1 MQVIL
6 IIIGLDPS
14 VIACRCYERGSAI
27 ARQVAPHRNRDRR
40 SEQITLYRPDRRR
53 LYVPPPDFRLNT
65 DTCYILPRLDNRRG
79 AALAKSRG
87 APRLPVETEAE
98 KTVAEEFR
106 LSRRQLMGSAA
117 LASIAGFVTPAVAF
131 PPGGRWSND
140 PPPLAPMRDHW
151 ITQLR
156 RRRNDPY
163 SWLKY
168 VPAKGTRSLETLP
181 PMVRDQLKAEADYAA
196 AMLAPLQ
203 PERERLLAAML
214 ARAGGG
220 VAEPALQRGPWRYA
234 SRVPEGGE
242 HALYYRVG
250 ADGKEQIL
258 VDEAMRAK
266 GHAYYRTTGHQPS
279 PDHRYFAW
287 AEDVVGND
295 RHRLCV
301 LDTRTGKVSIPV
313 ETDAYGY
320 GGLIFSPSSA
330 WLFWIW
336 RDARNRPTRLYR
348 SPLAGG
354 EPVLVYEEADPAIF
368 MQVGRTAA
376 DGFVRLSLSGP
387 DMAEVRLVPGAD
399 ETGAPRLVRARAR
412 GVTYDIDEW
421 QGALLMVTDEG
432 GAFDRKIVQLDPRTM
447 QAGATLVPHRPGVPI
462 LSIAPFE
469 TALVRL
475 ERENGLHRIV
485 VRQRDGREQAIRF
498 PDAAYALEL
507 PEGQDY
513 RAAAVRIAHESP
525 VQPRHW
531 LDIDLTTG
539 SQRLVAAEEVH
550 GFDPHAYV
558 VERLSARA
566 PDGVEV
572 PITLVSRRD
581 APKDG
586 STPLLLYGYGAYGVS
601 SDPVFSLPATVLID
615 KGWRFAIAHVRG
627 GSEKGRRWFLDGRLF
642 AKRNSMTDFVACA
655 RTLCQG
661 GYSAPKRVVAFG
673 LSAGGLLVGGAM
685 NLAPEL
691 WAGVIAKVPFVDM
704 LNTMSDADHPLVPLF
719 RPDWGDPLADPKAYD
734 YIASISPYENV
745 RDAAYPPLLCTA
757 GLKDDR
763 VSYWEPAKLVAQVR
777 RRSTSGS
784 PAILLVNPDAGHQ
797 SSGDQRAEFDE
808 MANFWAFAENCVA

>member
-1 MQVIL
+1 MVE
-6 IIIGLDPS
+6 PMRWS
-14 VIACRCYERGSAI
+14 
-27 ARQVAPHRNRDRR
+27 
-40 SEQITLYRPDRRR
+40 RRR
-53 LYVPPPDFRLNT
+53 LLRA
-65 DTCYILPRLDNRRG
+65 
-79 AALAKSRG
+79 AALAGAASFAPPAAARIGQSRWPDALPPV
-87 APRLPVETEAE
+87 APL
-98 KTVAEEFR
+98 
-106 LSRRQLMGSAA
+106 
-117 LASIAGFVTPAVAF
+117 
-131 PPGGRWSND
+131 
-140 PPPLAPMRDHW
+140 RDHLL
-151 ITQLR
+151 TQLGR
-156 RRRNDPY
+156 QRNDPY

-168 VPAKGTRSLETLP
+168 VPAQGTRSFETLP
-181 PMVRDQLKAEADYAA
+181 SMVRDHLKAEADYAA
-196 AMLAPLQ
+196 AMLAPIQ
-203 PERERLLAAML
+203 AERERLLGAML

-220 VAEPALQRGPWRYA
+220 VAAPPLRIGAWRYA

-242 HALYYRVG
+242 HAVHYRID
-250 ADGKEQIL
+250 ADGKEQFL
-258 VDEAMRAK
+258 VDEAERAR

-287 AEDVVGND
+287 AEDIVGND

-301 LDTRTGKVSIPV
+301 LDTQTGIVSIPV

-320 GGLIFSPSSA
+320 GGLVFAPSSS
-330 WLFWIW
+330 WLFWVW

-348 SPLAGG
+348 SALAGG

-376 DGFVRLSLSGP
+376 NGFVRLTLAGP
-387 DMAEVRLVPGAD
+387 DTAEVRLVAAAD
-399 ETGAPRLVRARAR
+399 EVTAPRIVRARAP

-432 GAFDRKIVQLDPRTM
+432 GAFDRKIVRLDARSFA
-447 QAGATLVPHRPGVPI
+447 AGATLVPHRPGVPI
-462 LSIAPFE
+462 LSVVPFE
-469 TALVRL
+469 RALVRL
-475 ERENGLHRIV
+475 ERDNGLHRIV
-485 VRQRDGREQAIRF
+485 VRQADGRERTIGF
-498 PDAAYALEL
+498 PEAAYALEL

-513 RAAAVRIAHESP
+513 RAATVRVAHESP
-525 VQPRHW
+525 VQPRRW
-531 LDIDLTTG
+531 IDVDLATG
-539 SQRLVAAEEVH
+539 GQRQVAAGRLR
-550 GFDPHAYV
+550 GFDPAAYS
-558 VERLSARA
+558 VERLSALA

-581 APKDG
+581 APRDG

-601 SDPVFSLPATVLID
+601 SDPVFSLPVTTLLD
-615 KGWRFAIAHVRG
+615 QGWRFAIAHVRG
-627 GSEKGRRWFLDGRLF
+627 GSEKGRRWFLDGRRF

-655 RTLCQG
+655 QALCRD

-691 WAGVIAKVPFVDM
+691 WGGVIAKVPFVDM
-704 LNTMSDADHPLVPLF
+704 LNTMSDANHPLVPLF
-719 RPDWGDPLADPKAYD
+719 RPDWGDPLADPQAYD

-745 RDAAYPPLLCTA
+745 RAAPYPPLLCTA

-777 RRSTSGS
+777 RRSTSGN

-808 MANFWAFAENCVA
+808 MALFWAFAGKCVA

>member
-1 MQVIL
+1 MAAAIRTNRRHL
-6 IIIGLDPS
+6 L
-14 VIACRCYERGSAI
+14 ASA
-27 ARQVAPHRNRDRR
+27 AAAALTWFAGRVAAATASGRWPA
-40 SEQITLYRPDRRR
+40 L
-53 LYVPPPDFRLNT
+53 PPP
-65 DTCYILPRLDNRRG
+65 
-79 AALAKSRG
+79 K
-87 APRLPVETEAE
+87 APRV
-98 KTVAEEFR
+98 
-106 LSRRQLMGSAA
+106 
-117 LASIAGFVTPAVAF
+117 
-131 PPGGRWSND
+131 
-140 PPPLAPMRDHW
+140 DHW
-151 ITQLR
+151 ITQLGR
-156 RRRNDPY
+156 KRNDPY

-168 VPAKGTRSLETLP
+168 VPAKGSRSFETLP
-181 PMVRDQLKAEADYAA
+181 PMVHDQLQAEADYAA

-214 ARAGGG
+214 ARASGG
-220 VAEPALQRGPWRYA
+220 VAEPPLQRGAWRYA

-242 HALYYRVG
+242 HALHYRIG
-250 ADGKEQIL
+250 ADGKEQVL
-258 VDEAMRAK
+258 VDEAQRAK

-287 AEDVVGND
+287 AEDVIGND

-301 LDTRTGKVSIPV
+301 LDTATGKVSIPV

-320 GGLIFSPSSA
+320 GGLIFAPSSA

-336 RDARNRPTRLYR
+336 RDAHNRPTRLYR
-348 SPLAGG
+348 SALAGG
-354 EPVLVYEEADPAIF
+354 DPVLAYEEADPAIF

-376 DGFVRLSLSGP
+376 DGFVRLTLSGP
-387 DMAEVRLVPGAD
+387 DTAEVRLVAAAD
-399 ETGAPRLVRARAR
+399 EAGAPRLVRARAR

-421 QGALLMVTDEG
+421 RGALLMVTDEG
-432 GAFDRKIVQLDPRTM
+432 GAFDRKIVSLDPATLK
-447 QAGATLVPHRPGVPI
+447 AGATLVAHRPGVPI

-469 TALVRL
+469 SALVRL

-485 VRQRDGREQAIRF
+485 VRQPDGRERTVDF
-498 PDAAYALEL
+498 PEAAYALGL

-513 RAAAVRIAHESP
+513 RAPSVRITHESP
-525 VQPRHW
+525 VQPRRW
-531 LDIDLTTG
+531 LDIDLATG
-539 SQRLVAAEEVH
+539 KQALVAAEELH
-550 GFDPHAYV
+550 GFDASAYV
-558 VERLSARA
+558 VERLSAKA
-566 PDGVEV
+566 PDGVDV

-586 STPLLLYGYGAYGVS
+586 RSPLLLYGYGAYGVP
-601 SDPVFSLPATVLID
+601 SDPLFSLPATVLID
-615 KGWRFAIAHVRG
+615 QGWRYAIAHVRG

-655 RTLCQG
+655 QALCRG
-661 GYSAPKRVVAFG
+661 GYTGPKRVVAFG

-745 RDAAYPPLLCTA
+745 REAPYPPLLCTA

-777 RRSTSGS
+777 RRSTSGN

-808 MANFWAFAENCVA
+808 MAKFWAFAENCVA